1 MGNIIRFWNAECL
14 LWYND
19 FLSIN
24 YTEHAFLIRINKM
37 QIKYALK
44 VRVSFI
50 KARNLKFVDEKY
62 NVWLTSSFSYY
73 AIRSMPHRY

>member
-1 MGNIIRFWNAECL
+1 MGSIIRFWNAECF
-14 LWYND
+14 LWYYD
-19 FLSIN
+19 FHNLN

-37 QIKYALK
+37 HIKYALK

-73 AIRSMPHRY
+73 AIRSMLHRY